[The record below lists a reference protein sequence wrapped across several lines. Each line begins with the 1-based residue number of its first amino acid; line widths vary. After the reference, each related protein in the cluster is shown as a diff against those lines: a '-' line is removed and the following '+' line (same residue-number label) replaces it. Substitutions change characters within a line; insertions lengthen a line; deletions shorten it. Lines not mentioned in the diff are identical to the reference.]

1 MSPTA
6 LAARI
11 ERLIA
16 RIREASGGDIAPS
29 HIVEAESGIEDGGQ
43 YGDPHR
49 DPRPEFV
56 KEADRGYRPIAT
68 WRNGRWE

>member
-1 MSPTA
+1 MQMTA

-16 RIREASGGDIAPS
+16 RIREQSGGDVAPS
-29 HIVEAESGIEDGGQ
+29 HIVEAGGGIEDGGQ

-49 DPRPEFV
+49 DMRPDFL
-56 KEADRGYRPIAT
+56 KEAEGGWGPVAT
-68 WRNGRWE
+68 LRDGRCE